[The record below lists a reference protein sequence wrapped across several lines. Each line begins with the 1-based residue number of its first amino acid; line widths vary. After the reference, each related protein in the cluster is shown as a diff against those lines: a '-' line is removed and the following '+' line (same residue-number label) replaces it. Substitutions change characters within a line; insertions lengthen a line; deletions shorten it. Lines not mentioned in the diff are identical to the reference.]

1 MANPLC
7 ICCEKKSVKAGQ
19 LFCHSCEVTNRRDA
33 LAAIDAQSEQ
43 ASFDANV
50 AYGFRLG
57 FGQSRERT
65 LVELR

>member
-1 MANPLC
+1 MATPLC
-7 ICCEKKSVKAGQ
+7 ISCEKKSVKAGQ
-19 LFCHSCEVTNRRDA
+19 LFCHSCATIERESL

-43 ASFDANV
+43 ASWDANI